1 MDPGCRG
8 GKARC
13 SCCGVPLSS
22 GIVAR
27 VMESRFVGE
36 ASAGGIS
43 MICLSS
49 SCMDGSLFGSLVAS
63 DVRLESGG
71 DK

>member
-1 MDPGCRG
+1 M
-8 GKARC
+8 
-13 SCCGVPLSS
+13 
-22 GIVAR
+22 I
-27 VMESRFVGE
+27 ESRFVGE

-43 MICLSS
+43 WICWSS

-63 DVRLESGG
+63 DVRLEAGG